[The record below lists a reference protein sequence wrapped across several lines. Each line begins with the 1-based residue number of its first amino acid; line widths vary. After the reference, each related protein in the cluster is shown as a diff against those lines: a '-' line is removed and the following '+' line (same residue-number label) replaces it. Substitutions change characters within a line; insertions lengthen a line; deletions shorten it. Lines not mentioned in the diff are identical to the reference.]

1 MFTNNKY
8 TTLYYNIINNRKIN
22 PIIGYTEKHHIIP
35 KSLGGSNKKENLVNL
50 SAREHF
56 ICHRLLVK
64 MTTGR
69 DKVKMSYAIR
79 LMMNRENQYQQRY
92 KISSKMYS
100 SIIAETKSIIG
111 NSMTGINNPFYGKT
125 HSIETSQKMKQKRAL
140 QVMPN
145 KKGKIY
151 SEETLAR
158 WREANK
164 KQFEDPMQ
172 IELRRTKC
180 NKIQGMKIYHNTLGE
195 TKYFVEGTQPS
206 GWVKGR
212 VIKSKG
218 GSNVE

>member
-1 MFTNNKY
+1 
-8 TTLYYNIINNRKIN
+8 
-22 PIIGYTEKHHIIP
+22 
-35 KSLGGSNKKENLVNL
+35 
-50 SAREHF
+50 
-56 ICHRLLVK
+56 
-64 MTTGR
+64 
-69 DKVKMSYAIR
+69 
-79 LMMNRENQYQQRY
+79 
-92 KISSKMYS
+92 
-100 SIIAETKSIIG
+100 
-111 NSMTGINNPFYGKT
+111 MTGINNPFYGKT